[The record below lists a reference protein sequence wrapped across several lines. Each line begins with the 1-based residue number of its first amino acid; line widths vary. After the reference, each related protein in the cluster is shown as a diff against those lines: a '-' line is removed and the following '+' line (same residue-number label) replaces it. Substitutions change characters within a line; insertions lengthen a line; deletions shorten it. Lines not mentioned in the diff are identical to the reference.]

1 MVNDVFFGISMVNG
15 VFENEFFFLK
25 KIKFQILMGQP
36 VSHEIFLA
44 PYVQTNLG
52 CLDQTLIGMVQK
64 IQLCHNGN

>member
-1 MVNDVFFGISMVNG
+1 MVNG
-15 VFENEFFFLK
+15 VFENEFFLKK